1 MKLNWKTIKPIAIKV
16 ATTGFKFAV
25 ATGTGII
32 VKSIVDI
39 FATPQSRVKR
49 IAVGVATAGV
59 VSKINKVLDKYVD
72 DEVQE
77 LAEMVRE
84 VRSEFNEVSEVVA
97 DASAA
102 AKDTFQTA
110 TEAAAKDTFQ
120 TATEAVAEKVNK
132 SRKRATRRKSPKARK
147 VDPNTLAEV
156 RTKMEANPN
165 IDEDTLA
172 VFNNAWKK
180 GII

>member
-1 MKLNWKTIKPIAIKV
+1 M
-16 ATTGFKFAV
+16 
-25 ATGTGII
+25 
-32 VKSIVDI
+32 
-39 FATPQSRVKR
+39 
-49 IAVGVATAGV
+49 
-59 VSKINKVLDKYVD
+59 
-72 DEVQE
+72 
-77 LAEMVRE
+77 
-84 VRSEFNEVSEVVA
+84 
-97 DASAA
+97 
-102 AKDTFQTA
+102 
-110 TEAAAKDTFQ
+110 
-120 TATEAVAEKVNK
+120 NK

>member
-1 MKLNWKTIKPIAIKV
+1 
-16 ATTGFKFAV
+16 
-25 ATGTGII
+25 
-32 VKSIVDI
+32 
-39 FATPQSRVKR
+39 
-49 IAVGVATAGV
+49 
-59 VSKINKVLDKYVD
+59 
-72 DEVQE
+72 
-77 LAEMVRE
+77 MVRE
-84 VRSEFNEVSEVVA
+84 VRSEFNEVSEVVT
-97 DASAA
+97 DVSSGV
-102 AKDTFQTA
+102 KDTFQTA
-110 TEAAAKDTFQ
+110 TEAA
-120 TATEAVAEKVNK
+120 AEKVNK

>member
-32 VKSIVDI
+32 VKSIVDT
-39 FATPQSRVKR
+39 FATPQSRIKR
-49 IAVGVATAGV
+49 LAVGVATAVV

-77 LAEMVRE
+77 LADMVRDF
-84 VRSEFNEVSEVVA
+84 RSESNKVTEVVT
-97 DASAA
+97 DVSSGV
-102 AKDTFQTA
+102 KDTFQTA
-110 TEAAAKDTFQ
+110 TEAA
-120 TATEAVAEKVNK
+120 AEKVNK
-132 SRKRATRRKSPKARK
+132 SRKRATRRKSPKAK
-147 VDPNTLAEV
+147 WMVDPNTLAEV

>member
-49 IAVGVATAGV
+49 IAVGVATAVV

-77 LAEMVRE
+77 LADMLIATLLELIAHPDQVIESPAPVPVR
-84 VRSEFNEVSEVVA
+84 F
-97 DASAA
+97 
-102 AKDTFQTA
+102 
-110 TEAAAKDTFQ
+110 
-120 TATEAVAEKVNK
+120 
-132 SRKRATRRKSPKARK
+132 RRP
-147 VDPNTLAEV
+147 T
-156 RTKMEANPN
+156 
-165 IDEDTLA
+165 
-172 VFNNAWKK
+172 
-180 GII
+180 

>member
-49 IAVGVATAGV
+49 IAVGVATAVV

-77 LAEMVRE
+77 LADMVRE
-84 VRSEFNEVSEVVA
+84 VRSESNKVTEVSSGV
-97 DASAA
+97 
-102 AKDTFQTA
+102 KDTFQTA
-110 TEAAAKDTFQ
+110 TEAA
-120 TATEAVAEKVNK
+120 AEKVNK

>member
-32 VKSIVDI
+32 VKSIVDT
-39 FATPQSRVKR
+39 FATPQSRIKR
-49 IAVGVATAGV
+49 VAVGIATAVV

-77 LAEMVRE
+77 LADMVRD
-84 VRSEFNEVSEVVA
+84 VRSESNKVTEVVT
-97 DASAA
+97 DVSSGV
-102 AKDTFQTA
+102 KDTFQTA
-110 TEAAAKDTFQ
+110 TEAA
-120 TATEAVAEKVNK
+120 AEKVNK

>member
-32 VKSIVDI
+32 VKSIVDT
-39 FATPQSRVKR
+39 FATPKSRVKR
-49 IAVGVATAGV
+49 IAVGVATAVV

-77 LAEMVRE
+77 LADMVRE
-84 VRSEFNEVSEVVA
+84 VRSESNKVTEVSSGV
-97 DASAA
+97 
-102 AKDTFQTA
+102 KDTFQTA
-110 TEAAAKDTFQ
+110 TEAA
-120 TATEAVAEKVNK
+120 AEKVNK

>member
-49 IAVGVATAGV
+49 IAVGVATAVV
-59 VSKINKVLDKYVD
+59 VSKINKVRD
-72 DEVQE
+72 
-77 LAEMVRE
+77 
-84 VRSEFNEVSEVVA
+84 VRSESNKVTEVVT
-97 DASAA
+97 DVSSGV
-102 AKDTFQTA
+102 KDTFQTA
-110 TEAAAKDTFQ
+110 TEAA
-120 TATEAVAEKVNK
+120 AEKVNK

>member
-49 IAVGVATAGV
+49 IAVGVATAVV

-77 LAEMVRE
+77 LADMVRE
-84 VRSEFNEVSEVVA
+84 VRSESNKVTEVSSGV
-97 DASAA
+97 
-102 AKDTFQTA
+102 KDTFQTA
-110 TEAAAKDTFQ
+110 TEAA
-120 TATEAVAEKVNK
+120 AEKVNK
-132 SRKRATRRKSPKARK
+132 SRKRATRRTSPKARK